1 MSQRTEQISILLV
14 DDNEID
20 VMAFQRGMTKHRM
33 LNPLTIVS
41 NGREALE
48 TLRGTGGREAI
59 SRPCVIFLD
68 MNMPVMNGQEFL
80 DEVAKDETLG
90 DCTIFVLT
98 TSEFDESKLAQR
110 EQIVSGYLIKSNLQD
125 ACLSLLESPRSYWRI
140 VEMSAV
146 EA

>member
-1 MSQRTEQISILLV
+1 
-14 DDNEID
+14 
-20 VMAFQRGMTKHRM
+20 
-33 LNPLTIVS
+33 
-41 NGREALE
+41 
-48 TLRGTGGREAI
+48 
-59 SRPCVIFLD
+59 
-68 MNMPVMNGQEFL
+68 MPVMNGQEFL